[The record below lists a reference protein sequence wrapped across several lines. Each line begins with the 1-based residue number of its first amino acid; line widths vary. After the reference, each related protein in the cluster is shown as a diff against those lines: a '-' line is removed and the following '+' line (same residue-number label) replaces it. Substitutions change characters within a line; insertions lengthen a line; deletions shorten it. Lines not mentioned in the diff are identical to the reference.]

1 MAWTAVLW
9 HGKQSSYQYGK
20 LRDDTVCCMPQLERH
35 AGVMTSA
42 EAAFATLVANQV
54 KEAASQISAADV
66 CYTKGRQ
73 AAYTLRVHADQ
84 CAALGKEMD
93 KHLKTLQRAVITHQ
107 DRTSRNDAEQ
117 LAETVRQ
124 MQDTCTSIASAVS
137 EMRKAAER
145 LTANK
150 GKRHIWRIY
159 YGRKD
164 QEMAGWRDI
173 ARQQADHF
181 VKLFRAAEAL
191 VHSTAS
197 AVPLDERVHMP
208 EQLIED
214 IMARLQP
221 GQALLL
227 HGAPGMGKSTI
238 VSYLQV
244 CTARDSI
251 NAVDI
256 SSLHCE
262 VRRRASLLRSE
273 HRFGDELAQHSD
285 ARSTQTKS
293 QLTCNGI

>member
-1 MAWTAVLW
+1 
-9 HGKQSSYQYGK
+9 
-20 LRDDTVCCMPQLERH
+20 MPQLH

-42 EAAFATLVANQV
+42 EAAIATLVATQV

-93 KHLKTLQRAVITHQ
+93 KHLKTLQRAVVVHK
-107 DRTSRNDAEQ
+107 DHTSRNDAEQ
-117 LAETVRQ
+117 LAETVGQ
-124 MQDTCTSIASAVS
+124 MQDTCTSVASAVS

-150 GKRHIWRIY
+150 GKRQFWRIY

-164 QEMAGWRDI
+164 QEMAGWRDV

-197 AVPLDERVHMP
+197 AVPLDECVHMP
-208 EQLIED
+208 ERFIKR
-214 IMARLQP
+214 IKARLQP
-221 GQALLL
+221 GHATLL

-238 VSYLQV
+238 VTYIKV
-244 CTARDSI
+244 
-251 NAVDI
+251 
-256 SSLHCE
+256 
-262 VRRRASLLRSE
+262 
-273 HRFGDELAQHSD
+273 
-285 ARSTQTKS
+285 
-293 QLTCNGI
+293 